1 MSNIAV
7 LDIGKTNAKVL
18 LIDGSTGAE
27 LAVERTP
34 NRVID
39 APPYPHHNVEGL
51 FSFVLDA
58 LKSLSA
64 RHRIDAISITA
75 HGGSAVLVAEDGS
88 LALPMLDYEFS
99 GIDETRA
106 TYEKVRPPF
115 DETGS
120 PPLPAGLNVGA
131 QLFWQQTKFP
141 NEFARAKW
149 IVTYPQYWSMR
160 LTGKP
165 SVEPTSLGCHTDVWK
180 PWAGDFSSLVD
191 RMGWRAKFPPVR
203 PASDVLGPVLPKI
216 AAAAGLAQGTP
227 VTSGIHDSNAS
238 LLPYLQGTEQ
248 PFSVA
253 STGTWIIAF
262 AVGGALKP
270 LDAARDTLANVN
282 ALGQPTPTARFMG
295 GRSME
300 LLCEGP
306 PAARQ
311 ADDLDAVL
319 RTPIMARPSI
329 VAGCGPYPAAAF
341 RWLGAEQPSPG
352 IRAVAASFYCALM
365 TAASLD
371 LLGAQ
376 GPIHVDG
383 PFAQNSLFLQMLAAA
398 TGRNVVAQAGAV
410 SGPAAGA
417 ALLVE
422 QPAQRASSGAVTTP
436 HSVPTVFSAYAEAWR
451 AMVQAM

>member
-18 LIDGSTGAE
+18 LIDGLTGAE

-34 NRVID
+34 NRVIN
-39 APPYPHHNVEGL
+39 APPYPHHNVEAL
-51 FSFVLDA
+51 FSFILGA
-58 LKSLSA
+58 LKAISA
-64 RHRIDAISITA
+64 RHKIDAISITA

-106 TYEKVRPPF
+106 AYDKVRPPF

-120 PPLPAGLNVGA
+120 PPLPGGLNVGA
-131 QLFWQQTKFP
+131 QLFWQQAKFP
-141 NEFARAKW
+141 DGFARAKW
-149 IVTYPQYWSMR
+149 ILTYPQYWSMR
-160 LTGKP
+160 LTGQP
-165 SVEPTSLGCHTDVWK
+165 SVEPTSLGCHTDVWN

-191 RMGWRAKFPPVR
+191 RMGWRAKFPAVR
-203 PASDVLGPVLPKI
+203 PAGDVLGPVLPAV
-216 AAAAGLAQGTP
+216 AAAARLALGTP

-238 LLPYLQGTEQ
+238 LLPYLQDTEQ
-248 PFSVA
+248 PFAVA

-262 AVGGALKP
+262 AMGGALKP

-300 LLCEGP
+300 LLCEGQ
-306 PAARQ
+306 PAAWL
-311 ADDLDAVL
+311 ADDLDSVL
-319 RTPIMARPSI
+319 CTPLMARPSI
-329 VAGCGPYPAAAF
+329 VPGCGPYPAAAF
-341 RWLGAEQPSPG
+341 RWLGSEQLSPG
-352 IRAVAASFYCALM
+352 MRTVAASFYCALM
-365 TAASLD
+365 TAESLN

-422 QPAQRASSGAVTTP
+422 QPAQRATSGAVTTP
-436 HSVPTVFSAYAEAWR
+436 RSVPAVFSAYADAWR